1 MDEYIKRMVDEFLR
15 WKLPA
20 DFAPDGGI
28 SHNFGH
34 LTPTS
39 PLWPVGTNLFT
50 ASQATDMFARCAN
63 SLIEDLA
70 RKDADCHSN
79 GLRVETLESELSRV
93 REELEI
99 ERANFPAIGSP
110 LQKLGALL
118 ADLLDED
125 RFAQAEQ
132 LLLSAHADKERV
144 ARRAY
149 WYGRGEHKDGK
160 PFNPDEAVA
169 QAMQEVK

>member
-79 GLRVETLESELSRV
+79 GLRVETLESELARV
-93 REELEI
+93 REERDEL
-99 ERANFPAIGSP
+99 RA
-110 LQKLGALL
+110 
-118 ADLLDED
+118 LLDELRIAVMEMHHD
-125 RFAQAEQ
+125 NVKGDFELPPLARIDLDACVAKCSDERIPRAALAKQEG
-132 LLLSAHADKERV
+132 KE
-144 ARRAY
+144 
-149 WYGRGEHKDGK
+149 
-160 PFNPDEAVA
+160 
-169 QAMQEVK
+169 

>member
-79 GLRVETLESELSRV
+79 GLRVETLESELARV
-93 REELEI
+93 REERDEL
-99 ERANFPAIGSP
+99 R
-110 LQKLGALL
+110 ALL
-118 ADLLDED
+118 DGAQRDAARYKWLRDVWLLGDD
-125 RFAQAEQ
+125 YFDTPDPMTYANSAEEFD
-132 LLLSAHADKERV
+132 AAIDAERIP
-144 ARRAY
+144 RA
-149 WYGRGEHKDGK
+149 GETK
-160 PFNPDEAVA
+160 
-169 QAMQEVK
+169 

>member
-79 GLRVETLESELSRV
+79 GLRVETLESELARV
-93 REELEI
+93 REERDEL
-99 ERANFPAIGSP
+99 RA
-110 LQKLGALL
+110 
-118 ADLLDED
+118 LLDE
-125 RFAQAEQ
+125 AQAEHERLRNAIGYALSVGQVVGGSKQ
-132 LLLSAHADKERV
+132 LL
-144 ARRAY
+144 RAAIA
-149 WYGRGEHKDGK
+149 GEG
-160 PFNPDEAVA
+160 
-169 QAMQEVK
+169 VKG